1 MGTANSCVRELLLN
15 PFQRRPGWPTSLSP
29 GATAPRRC
37 LRTWGFPRPLSSSLR
52 SRTPTPL
59 RCTSRRSGGL
69 RLLGRLRP
77 PSPSTAGRIG
87 AAARRDPEPVGC
99 VRSAVPL
106 PGARQRRRPC
116 RPDRMRA
123 RPRTRTPTRAPRS
136 GATATLSGGRHTQ
149 GPHPQIPARAPGLPM
164 LTGAR
169 PEPVLRRAGGLCHP
183 VRFQNAEAA

>member
-1 MGTANSCVRELLLN
+1 MRQGASPEPLPTPAGLTNFVIARRDGTSPVPTDLGVPQT
-15 PFQRRPGWPTSLSP
+15 PFQLAALADAD
-29 GATAPRRC
+29 ATALHLTAFRWLTATRSQATALPIDRRQDT
-37 LRTWGFPRPLSSSLR
+37 RGGPAR
-52 SRTPTPL
+52 SRT
-59 RCTSRRSGGL
+59 
-69 RLLGRLRP
+69 GRMRA
-77 PSPSTAGRIG
+77 AGR
-87 AAARRDPEPVGC
+87 
-99 VRSAVPL
+99 SS

-149 GPHPQIPARAPGLPM
+149 GPHPQVPARALGSPM